1 MNSSQLHLPS
11 STSEKQQLEYYGYSN
26 YPSSV
31 AGHGQ
36 QQHGASQQQPQQ
48 QATGIPPNY
57 PFYPAVIGG
66 GQQGSCANGG
76 GGGGGAQAPSSVPA
90 ASVSDLSQ
98 NPSQHQNGNHLQ
110 QWHCQSPFAPQP
122 EQQRMKRPWWM
133 WTIGVVDIIAA
144 IVFTARVVQNVITKD
159 RFVAGKNNM
168 LITYIQFPSCKL
180 QDCSLCNTFTF
191 YFWIS

>member
-11 STSEKQQLEYYGYSN
+11 SASEKAQLEYYGYSN

-31 AGHGQ
+31 VGHG
-36 QQHGASQQQPQQ
+36 QQHGASQPQ

-57 PFYPAVIGG
+57 PFYPAVIGQG
-66 GQQGSCANGG
+66 GQQSNCAN
-76 GGGGGAQAPSSVPA
+76 GGGGAQAPSSVPG

-98 NPSQHQNGNHLQ
+98 NPSQHQQNGNHLQ

-144 IVFTARVVQNVITKD
+144 IVFTARVVQNVLTKD
-159 RFVAGKNNM
+159 RFVAGNYYLKFKFNE
-168 LITYIQFPSCKL
+168 YI
-180 QDCSLCNTFTF
+180 
-191 YFWIS
+191 